1 MAGLSMEAVWQNNSC
16 CALSSDVRAFNG
28 SVDRTTISSVKTQL
42 DLASLTC
49 VESAV
54 SDVSGF
60 PNSTRFR
67 PQFWILA
74 SIGHVTT
81 ICKSTESTSY
91 DSRNDSLLEG
101 TNDWPMPFLVQ
112 RAHR

>member
-16 CALSSDVRAFNG
+16 CALSSDVREFNG

-42 DLASLTC
+42 GLASLTC
-49 VESAV
+49 VEPAV

-67 PQFWILA
+67 PQL
-74 SIGHVTT
+74 SQKKG
-81 ICKSTESTSY
+81 
-91 DSRNDSLLEG
+91 G
-101 TNDWPMPFLVQ
+101 
-112 RAHR
+112 